1 MFKLKYSIIACDILC
16 PKDYK
21 SDELLKECPINS
33 FNQDSHFQCVL
44 HMNLR
49 QPQAMRLSFDSVTC
63 AWTRREALQ
72 GKVIKNSLY
81 HGQVNWPFN
90 IKLIEFLM

>member
-16 PKDYK
+16 LKVYK
-21 SDELLKECPINS
+21 SDELPKECPINS

-44 HMNLR
+44 QMNFR

-63 AWTRREALQ
+63 SWTRKEALQ
-72 GKVIKNSLY
+72 GKVIKNNLY
-81 HGQVNWPFN
+81 RGQVNWPFN